1 MLAAFLAALVFF
13 HSSEFLLAL
22 WSTGKPDVR
31 CASLRLASHCS
42 RYVPNTMFPFP
53 RLNSAFLL
61 ALWSTGKPHAR
72 SLPPPI
78 FVSQE
83 ELPFT
88 TLQCLSPPP
97 YIPPLSSLIF
107 FFSPHHPPAQPHP
120 APFPFPRPAPFCGS
134 WRSCGGTP
142 AGGAAASAGDLF
154 KVRFP
159 PPTPPPIPSLS
170 TTSSAAC
177 GPWPFLFSREYLL
190 AMAAT
195 LTEYALET
203 TLFPAF
209 KRRLWPVAWVRHPG
223 YTGWFM
229 WSIATQLLLVNPL
242 CTLAFALVS
251 WRFFAARIPH
261 PVSYPV
267 RSVGLEQDLQDR
279 ESASTP
285 SASLC
290 RGRCEAVVS
299 RLPCFLLPLSLFLI
313 ARALPPPCPNLSTTS
328 RLPPACCTPVP
339 HTHAIAIPPH
349 LMLHTF
355 CFRAPPSP
363 PLPPP
368 LSPASP
374 PLCCS
379 YEDLYLHPFFGLEYA
394 QYAASLLSCVPFV
407 SSRHPLCSPLPL
419 ILATSSF
426 ICTSSSSMRN
436 ASAPM
441 SPLSPPPFF
450 KSSYEEFYLHQFFGL
465 DYYEFYLHQVFCLR
479 CEEFYMHQVFGH
491 DYEEFYLHQFLSL
504 KNARYAASVP
514 RCLGAWVSYRA
525 SPNGL
530 PSPHPCSYEE
540 FYLHQFFGLE
550 YA

>member
-159 PPTPPPIPSLS
+159 PPTPPPLPSLS

-177 GPWPFLFSREYLL
+177 GPWRGHAAFLFSREYLL
-190 AMAAT
+190 AMAAA

-209 KRRLWPVAWVRHPG
+209 KRRLWPVAWVGGGRCCWRGKRCARQPCGTQARWVRHPG

-251 WRFFAARIPH
+251 WRFFAARIP
-261 PVSYPV
+261 
-267 RSVGLEQDLQDR
+267 
-279 ESASTP
+279 
-285 SASLC
+285 
-290 RGRCEAVVS
+290 
-299 RLPCFLLPLSLFLI
+299 
-313 ARALPPPCPNLSTTS
+313 
-328 RLPPACCTPVP
+328 
-339 HTHAIAIPPH
+339 
-349 LMLHTF
+349 
-355 CFRAPPSP
+355 
-363 PLPPP
+363 
-368 LSPASP
+368 
-374 PLCCS
+374 
-379 YEDLYLHPFFGLEYA
+379 YEDLYLHPFFGLD
-394 QYAASLLSCVPFV
+394 
-407 SSRHPLCSPLPL
+407 
-419 ILATSSF
+419 
-426 ICTSSSSMRN
+426 
-436 ASAPM
+436 
-441 SPLSPPPFF
+441 
-450 KSSYEEFYLHQFFGL
+450 YEEFYLHQFFGL

>member
-159 PPTPPPIPSLS
+159 PPTPPPTPIPLHHFKCRLWPMAH
-170 TTSSAAC
+170 AA
-177 GPWPFLFSREYLL
+177 FLFSREYLL
-190 AMAAT
+190 AMAAA

-209 KRRLWPVAWVRHPG
+209 KRRLWPVAWVGGGALLLAGEAVCKAAMVTAGRSFTHDIHTEKRREHRLVTHGLYRWVRHPG

-261 PVSYPV
+261 PVSYP
-267 RSVGLEQDLQDR
+267 
-279 ESASTP
+279 
-285 SASLC
+285 
-290 RGRCEAVVS
+290 
-299 RLPCFLLPLSLFLI
+299 I
-313 ARALPPPCPNLSTTS
+313 ACAGIL
-328 RLPPACCTPVP
+328 
-339 HTHAIAIPPH
+339 
-349 LMLHTF
+349 
-355 CFRAPPSP
+355 
-363 PLPPP
+363 
-368 LSPASP
+368 
-374 PLCCS
+374 